1 MSATT
6 PPEDLLAAF
15 EAYERAVQANDL
27 DELDA
32 WFAPGSETMRGD
44 DNGLLVGHEQISGFR
59 SQRGGVAQRTIESIE
74 YRPLAEGVALLVST
88 SLFASGG
95 RGLQT
100 QLWQLLPEG
109 WRITAAHV
117 TPRPRA
123 FDRSI
128 WRTVGDPLFQG
139 AWDGPLAGL
148 SVAVKD
154 LFAIRGYRIGAGN
167 PAYLESA
174 KAETRT
180 APAVRDLLRGGASL
194 RGIARTDEFAY
205 SIAGDNAHFGTP
217 PNAAVPGALPGGSSS
232 GPASAVAIGQADIGL
247 ATDTAGSVRIPAS
260 YQGLWG
266 LRTTHDLVPRQGL
279 LPLAQSFDTV
289 GWLTRD
295 GETLQRVADWCLS
308 YEGSDSTASA
318 AGQRG
323 DELPARYVVPTEIL
337 AAASPETVAAFEEF
351 LLRLASTGVA
361 PAPIERVS
369 IGELASYQEPFRV
382 VQGAEAWR
390 NNRRWLEAHPG
401 STGPAV
407 ADRFAAASRITE
419 AEEQAARDALAPL
432 RARLEKLVGDA
443 VLLFPTAPGPAPSRT
458 ADAASIDAIRTATL
472 RMTTPAA
479 VAGLPALSVPL
490 LRAPA
495 GSGSEDAPVGVCAV
509 SRAGSDLALVR
520 LGRHLASVH
529 PAATG
534 ADTPATTHA

>member
-1 MSATT
+1 MTAPT
-6 PPEDLLAAF
+6 PPAELLAAY

-44 DNGLLVGHEQISGFR
+44 DAGLLVGHNQISAFR
-59 SQRGGVAQRTIESIE
+59 SQRGGVAKRTIESIE
-74 YRPLAEGVALLVST
+74 YRPLADGIALLVST
-88 SLFASGG
+88 SLFATGG

-100 QLWQLLPEG
+100 QLWQLLDGG

-139 AWDGPLAGL
+139 AWEGPLLGL
-148 SVAVKD
+148 TVAVKD

-167 PAYLESA
+167 PAYLDSA

-217 PNAAVPGALPGGSSS
+217 PNATVPGALPGGSSS
-232 GPASAVAIGQADIGL
+232 GPASAVALGQADIGL

-295 GETLQRVADWCLS
+295 GETLQGVADWCLS

-323 DELPARYVVPTEIL
+323 DHLPARFLVPTEIL
-337 AAASPETVAAFEEF
+337 AAASAETLAAFESW
-351 LLRLASTGVA
+351 LLELETSGVLDA
-361 PAPIERVS
+361 PVERVS

-390 NNRRWLEAHPG
+390 NNRRWLQEHPG

-407 ADRFAAASRITE
+407 AERFAAAAHITD
-419 AEEQAARDALAPL
+419 AQEQAARDALAPL
-432 RARLEKLVGDA
+432 KARLETLVGDA
-443 VLLFPTAPGPAPSRT
+443 VLLFPTAPGAAPSRT
-458 ADAASIDAIRTATL
+458 ADAATIDAIRTATL

-479 VAGLPALSVPL
+479 VAGLPALSAPL
-490 LRAPA
+490 LRVPTAMGAPT
-495 GSGSEDAPVGVCAV
+495 APVGVCLVA
-509 SRAGSDLALVR
+509 RAGSDMALVR
-520 LGRHLASVH
+520 LGRQLASTAASTPTST
-529 PAATG
+529 PAAAG
-534 ADTPATTHA
+534 E